1 MPSASPLGAH
11 GPPVHFHPFIHSFIT
26 SWHGGFVYGTRL
38 ASAPLTGEHLVAF
51 FLFLVLW
58 CGLQCPYVID
68 VILRPAQKQS
78 VCDVMML
85 MGLFLHSTSR
95 DCR

>member
-1 MPSASPLGAH
+1 MPSASTLGVH

-38 ASAPLTGEHLVAF
+38 ASAPLTGEYLVAF
-51 FLFLVLW
+51 FFLVLW

-68 VILRPAQKQS
+68 VILRLRKSKA
-78 VCDVMML
+78 CVM
-85 MGLFLHSTSR
+85 
-95 DCR
+95 